1 MCKVWAVIIIII
13 ALIVAVL
20 ASVWPQDRLADI
32 IYITRFFDV
41 MLPILA
47 AGALIKYLFCHHGY
61 GKCGH
66 AHGHPHHEHD
76 VTHTHEVKY
85 DRERPERL

>member
-1 MCKVWAVIIIII
+1 MMTHRSGKIWAIIIIII

-20 ASVWPQDRLADI
+20 ASVWPQERLSDI

-47 AGALIKYLFCHHGY
+47 AGALIKYLACCHH
-61 GKCGH
+61 CR
-66 AHGHPHHEHD
+66 
-76 VTHTHEVKY
+76 
-85 DRERPERL
+85 DREK